1 MEVLKME
8 TFDILEN
15 VELMASGYEWTC
27 PYCPYVVNKENEI
40 TETVTC
46 RKCKRIF
53 NVSEYEHALA

>member
-1 MEVLKME
+1 ME